1 MISIII
7 PTLNEEEHL
16 PFLLESLKDQTFDSF
31 EVIISD
37 ADSQDNTRKIA
48 EDLGCK
54 VVEGGLPAKGR
65 NNGAKVA
72 KGDILFFLDADV
84 VLPKDFIEEAV
95 KEFKKRKLV
104 IAGCYVQPL
113 SNKDADNFLYGTG
126 NLYFKFTQFFF
137 PQAAGHCIIAKKK
150 VHDKIGGF
158 NEKIKLAEDLDYAKR
173 AAKEGK
179 FRYLENVKV
188 PVLMRRLDREGR
200 MNMAVKYALIGI
212 YFSLFGGVESNI
224 FNYRFAHYD
233 EEKETF
239 KEKLESLNLQ
249 IKVTSRVKDIK
260 AREIIDSRGNP
271 TLEVELI
278 TNGSSFKSSVPSGAS
293 TGNFEAKELRDSD
306 SKRYQ
311 GKGVLKAIENVEKII
326 TPKLKG
332 KYVLNQ
338 KKLDSLLID
347 LDGTDDKSKLGA
359 NATLAVSMALCRA
372 GADAKNLPLYN
383 YLADVYYNKTLTSY
397 NKKFSLPVPCFNVI
411 NGGAHAGNNLDVQEF
426 MLVPQAKTFS
436 NNLRKGVEVY
446 HSLKNILRK
455 EFGKQAINLG
465 DEGGFAPAV
474 NSAEEALSII
484 TKAIKD
490 AGYSGKV
497 KIGLDVAATEF
508 FKKGKYHLEGKDFNS
523 EELIDFYK
531 KLINK
536 FPIVFIEDPFS
547 ENDFKGFSRFKK
559 EVGDKIVI
567 LGDDLLTTNVKRI
580 KKANRENACNG
591 TIIKPNQIGTITEAI
606 EAIKLAKS
614 YGWKILVSHRS
625 GDTPD
630 SFIADL
636 AVGGGAD
643 FIKSGAPARGER
655 IAKYNQL
662 LRIEEKVK

>member
-16 PFLLESLKDQTFDSF
+16 PFLLESLKDQTFDNF

-37 ADSQDNTRKIA
+37 ADSQDGTRKIA
-48 EDLGCK
+48 EDWGCK

-293 TGNFEAKELRDSD
+293 TGNFEAKELRDGD

-311 GKGVLKAIENVEKII
+311 GKGVLKAIENVEKVI

-474 NSAEEALSII
+474 NSAEEALGII

-547 ENDFKGFSRFKK
+547 ENDFEGFSLFKK

-636 AVGGGAD
+636 AVGAGAD